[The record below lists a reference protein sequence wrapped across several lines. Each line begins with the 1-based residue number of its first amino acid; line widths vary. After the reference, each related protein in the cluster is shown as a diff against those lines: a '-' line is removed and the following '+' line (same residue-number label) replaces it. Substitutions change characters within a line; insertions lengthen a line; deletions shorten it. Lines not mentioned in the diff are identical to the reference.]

1 MCVWKPLRSLSTKP
15 TNERTTKAEQAR
27 QDKKSKTQQR
37 KRWNEEEEEE
47 QREKKIKI
55 CKTGTSRYFIF
66 ISFIVLFYLYLS
78 NYVLA
83 ASAALYLL
91 SCLRFAFFCWRVLWS
106 HASVCTWVSEVCVFD
121 CVCVAM
127 RCRLKTSGAAALNFL
142 NKFQS
147 EFGLRLAWYSK
158 RIGSVVDSPDTP
170 RDPKIK

>member
-1 MCVWKPLRSLSTKP
+1 MCVCVKAVKKSKP
-15 TNERTTKAEQAR
+15 TNERTTKSEQAL

-37 KRWNEEEEEE
+37 KRRRRRSRRKEAE
-47 QREKKIKI
+47 REKKSKSVKRARRAILF
-55 CKTGTSRYFIF
+55 S
-66 ISFIVLFYLYLS
+66 SLSIVLFYLYLS
-78 NYVLA
+78 NHVLA

-106 HASVCTWVSEVCVFD
+106 RVSVCACL
-121 CVCVAM
+121 CVCVCVCLCM

-158 RIGSVVDSPDTP
+158 RIGSVVDSPDTL
-170 RDPKIK
+170 